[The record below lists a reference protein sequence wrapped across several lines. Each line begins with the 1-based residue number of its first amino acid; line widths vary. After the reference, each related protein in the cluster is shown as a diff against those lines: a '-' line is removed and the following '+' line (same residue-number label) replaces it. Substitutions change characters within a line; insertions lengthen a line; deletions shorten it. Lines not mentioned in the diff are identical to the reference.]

1 VFGMD
6 MLRDKIEQCIC
17 QRAMGPLTASAE
29 RSKNRAEVTGREL
42 LALKQ
47 PAPVAGN
54 SQPPCSAAHQHGL
67 GGIYSSLTNMA
78 SPQT

>member
-1 VFGMD
+1 LDCSNGLQNTATLTPPCCSPDTSHRPLGAHLVFGMD

-42 LALKQ
+42 LL
-47 PAPVAGN
+47 
-54 SQPPCSAAHQHGL
+54 
-67 GGIYSSLTNMA
+67 
-78 SPQT
+78 